1 MDGKPDN
8 GQTDLAE
15 EVKRQEE
22 MIREL
27 TRERDEAREREHV
40 EVQAAEV
47 YAKAM
52 ERQRDEARAGLR
64 VAEGRLALT
73 VKGVFLLR
81 FSDGWAS
88 FVDSDA
94 PDCLRIRE
102 VLRELGTYPT
112 AEAAL
117 DAAVTALR
125 DAGLME
131 ERHE

>member
-27 TRERDEAREREHV
+27 TRERDEARERERV